1 MKPTKAMRPEDYN
14 RILLGIA
21 KMEGV
26 EKLLANPEIHNTAS
40 DVYYDQVWERYHKE
54 IATEQTREKEAK

>member
-1 MKPTKAMRPEDYN
+1 MEVMTPENYN

-54 IATEQTREKEAK
+54 IATEQTHKEA

>member
-1 MKPTKAMRPEDYN
+1 MEVMTPENYN

-21 KMEGV
+21 RMEGV

-54 IATEQTREKEAK
+54 IATEQKHKEAQC